1 MLIPVIFIG
10 CLMIFATLRV
20 AVSYS
25 RVLAAMKCLKAEQVA
40 QLPLEIQEAL
50 RSRWVGSWQSQVF
63 HEIAIGDITW
73 AAHLSLLPAVVALR
87 RDFRW
92 MILSVVGVLILLF
105 VGLLLSR

>member
-1 MLIPVIFIG
+1 MLIPVILIG

-20 AVSYS
+20 AVGYS
-25 RVLAAMKCLKAEQVA
+25 RVVAAMKGLKADQVA

-50 RSRWVGSWQSQVF
+50 RSRWAGSWQSQVF
-63 HEIAIGDITW
+63 HEIATGDITW

-92 MILSVVGVLILLF
+92 MVLSVVAVFILLF
-105 VGLLLSR
+105 AVLLLSR